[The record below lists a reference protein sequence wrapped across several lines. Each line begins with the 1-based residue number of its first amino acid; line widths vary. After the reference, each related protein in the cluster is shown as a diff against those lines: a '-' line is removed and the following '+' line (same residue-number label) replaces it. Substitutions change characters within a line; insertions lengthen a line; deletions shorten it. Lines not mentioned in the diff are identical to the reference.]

1 MGNRDGNDDGKDKGN
16 GKCDDEGNGKGDGC
30 DMALTIIH
38 TSDLHNSLDES
49 RAEALG
55 FLRENANA
63 LLLDSGD
70 AVGAGNI
77 YVRPSEPVLE
87 RMNAA
92 GYHAMAVGNREFF
105 FRKRGM
111 LFKTRQAQFPVLT
124 TNLLPREGDFG
135 HIRRWVQFEHAGAKI
150 GLFALTPTMIRPG
163 HVFEYVS
170 DLRFMAW
177 EAAAQ
182 EAVERLRS
190 RVDWLIALSHR
201 GAEDDEIIAD
211 LCPEIDL
218 ILGGHSHD
226 ERFAEMGSGP
236 TLISRPGS
244 HARCAAVIK
253 MERRMD
259 GRNSFETQLVETGR

>member
-1 MGNRDGNDDGKDKGN
+1 MT
-16 GKCDDEGNGKGDGC
+16 
-30 DMALTIIH
+30 LTIIH
-38 TSDLHNSLDES
+38 TADLHNRLDDE

-55 FLRENANA
+55 FLRENSAA

-70 AVGAGNI
+70 AVGAGNV
-77 YVRPSEPVLE
+77 YVRPVEPVLE

-124 TNLLPREGDFG
+124 TNLLPRNGDFG
-135 HIRRWVQFEHAGAKI
+135 HIKRWTVIEHAGQRV

-163 HVFEYVS
+163 HLFERLS
-170 DLRFMAW
+170 DVRFLAW
-177 EAAAQ
+177 EAAAR
-182 EAVERLRS
+182 EAVEQLRE

-201 GAEDDEIIAD
+201 GLCDDRVLVE

-218 ILGGHSHD
+218 VLGGHGHERVAVRLEDSGVIISHPGD
-226 ERFAEMGSGP
+226 HAKSAAIL
-236 TLISRPGS
+236 TL
-244 HARCAAVIK
+244 ARDT
-253 MERRMD
+253 EGRRQSD
-259 GRNSFETQLVETGR
+259 GQIVDLI

>member
-1 MGNRDGNDDGKDKGN
+1 
-16 GKCDDEGNGKGDGC
+16 
-30 DMALTIIH
+30 MALTIIH
-38 TSDLHNSLDES
+38 TADLHNRLDDE

-55 FLRENANA
+55 FLREKSDA

-70 AVGAGNI
+70 AVAAGNV
-77 YVRPSEPVLE
+77 YVLPGEPVLE

-92 GYHAMAVGNREFF
+92 GYHAMGVGNREFF

-124 TNLLPREGDFG
+124 TNLLPLSGDFG
-135 HIRRWVQFEHAGAKI
+135 HIRRWEQFEHAGQRI

-163 HVFEYVS
+163 QLFERLS

-177 EAAAQ
+177 EAAAR
-182 EAVERLRS
+182 EGVERLRD

-201 GAEDDEIIAD
+201 GAQDDRALAEI
-211 LCPEIDL
+211 CPEIDL

-226 ERFAEMGSGP
+226 EQFAEVGPGP
-236 TLISRPGS
+236 TLIS
-244 HARCAAVIK
+244 HAGHHAERAAVIK
-253 MERRMD
+253 AERGAD
-259 GRNSFETQLVETGR
+259 GRNTYQTQLVEVGR